1 MADPLFA
8 PISAGLVRVALPV
21 PVDALFDYSVPVE
34 LTAEAVPGCR
44 VRVAFRERRLTG
56 VIVERGDGMQTRERL
71 LPLEQVIDSEPVLS
85 ASMLTILREAAAEVL
100 CPIGIAVATAVPA
113 GSAPRQV
120 SGLAITPRGR
130 EALRS
135 RAVAGPTRAALEAL
149 SERPRSSADLRR
161 RAPQACLPALERDGL
176 VASRGLERRPAARPA
191 TVRVFAVAPGI
202 DPETTARDELSRA
215 PRQAA
220 VLQRLALDG
229 PSPAAALERDL
240 PRAAALLRALAARGL
255 VTASEQPVSPAAP
268 PFLVEATRNHVLT
281 PHQAAALELIA
292 AAVRERRF
300 ENFLLHGV
308 TGSGK
313 TEVYLRAV
321 AAALRAGLQAL
332 VLVPEITL
340 THQIVARLRGRF
352 GDAVAVLHSGL
363 RPRERL
369 QQWQRL
375 RSGSTPIAVGA
386 RSALFAPLEKL
397 GLIVIDEEHDS
408 AFKNEEG
415 FRYHARRLAARRA
428 AAAHCPLVLGSATP
442 SLETRFAA
450 DRDRI
455 RRLVLPDRVG
465 ARPMPAVSIVDLARA
480 RQLAARGER
489 VILSREL
496 RRAMADTLAAGGQTI
511 LFLNRRGFSTQILCF
526 DCGFAERCPHCDIA
540 LVYHAPEQRLR
551 CHYCDHSKAP
561 PELCSQCGAP
571 GSALLG
577 VGTQR
582 VEEEVRIHFPDARIA
597 RLDRDSAR
605 RRGFVEEVLRD
616 VHRGR
621 IDVLVGTQIVA
632 KGHDYPGVRL
642 VGVILADIGL
652 HLPDFRAAER
662 TFQLLTQVA
671 GRAGRDSAPGRV
683 IVQTF
688 VPDHY
693 AIRPVVDHDFE
704 GFYRQEL
711 SQRESLGYPPCGC
724 LVYVLIAGAQ
734 EAETRAAADRLA
746 HALEPAVGF
755 EVLGP
760 APAPLT
766 RLRGRYRFQLLV
778 KGSDEAPVRRAAE
791 ILVAA
796 TRRLPHGVQA
806 SVDTNPMNML

>member
-1 MADPLFA
+1 
-8 PISAGLVRVALPV
+8 
-21 PVDALFDYSVPVE
+21 
-34 LTAEAVPGCR
+34 
-44 VRVAFRERRLTG
+44 
-56 VIVERGDGMQTRERL
+56 
-71 LPLEQVIDSEPVLS
+71 
-85 ASMLTILREAAAEVL
+85 
-100 CPIGIAVATAVPA
+100 
-113 GSAPRQV
+113 
-120 SGLAITPRGR
+120 
-130 EALRS
+130 
-135 RAVAGPTRAALEAL
+135 
-149 SERPRSSADLRR
+149 
-161 RAPQACLPALERDGL
+161 LPA
-176 VASRGLERRPAARPA
+176 AS
-191 TVRVFAVAPGI
+191 
-202 DPETTARDELSRA
+202 
-215 PRQAA
+215 
-220 VLQRLALDG
+220 
-229 PSPAAALERDL
+229 PS
-240 PRAAALLRALAARGL
+240 
-255 VTASEQPVSPAAP
+255 
-268 PFLVEATRNHVLT
+268 LVEETRNHTLT
-281 PHQAAALELIA
+281 PHQAAALEPIV
-292 AAVRERRF
+292 AAVQERRF
-300 ENFLLHGV
+300 ESFLLHGV

-321 AAALRAGLQAL
+321 SAALRAGRQAL

-352 GDAVAVLHSGL
+352 GDAVAVLHSSL

-369 QQWQRL
+369 EQWRRL
-375 RSGSTPIAVGA
+375 HSGSTPIAVGT

-397 GLIVIDEEHDS
+397 GLIVIDEEHDD
-408 AFKNEEG
+408 AYKNEEG
-415 FRYHARRLAARRA
+415 FRYHARRLAARLS

-455 RRLVLPDRVG
+455 RRLVLPDRVE

-496 RRAMADTLAAGGQTI
+496 RRAMADTLAEGGQTI

-551 CHYCDHSKAP
+551 CHYCDHAKVL
-561 PELCSQCGAP
+561 PEICSQCGAP
-571 GSALLG
+571 DSALLG
-577 VGTQR
+577 LGTQR
-582 VEEEVRIHFPDARIA
+582 VEEEARIHFPDARIV
-597 RLDRDSAR
+597 RLDRDTAR
-605 RRGFVEEVLRD
+605 RRGFVEEVLSGVR
-616 VHRGR
+616 RGQ

-642 VGVILADIGL
+642 VGVVMADIGL
-652 HLPDFRAAER
+652 HLPDFRATER

-711 SQRESLGYPPCGC
+711 GHRRDLGYPPFGR
-724 LVYVLIAGAQ
+724 LVRALISATEEAQ
-734 EAETRAAADRLA
+734 TRAAADQLA
-746 HALEPAVGF
+746 HALEPASGF

-760 APAPLT
+760 APAPLA
-766 RLRGRYRFQLLV
+766 RLRGRHRFQLLV
-778 KGSDEAPVRRAAE
+778 KGADEASMRRAAE

-806 SVDTNPMNML
+806 IVDTNPVNML